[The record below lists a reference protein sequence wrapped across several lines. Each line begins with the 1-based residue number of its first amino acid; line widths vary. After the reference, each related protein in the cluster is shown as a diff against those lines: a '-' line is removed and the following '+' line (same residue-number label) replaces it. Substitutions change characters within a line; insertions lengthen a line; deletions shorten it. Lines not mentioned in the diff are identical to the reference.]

1 MEIRNEVLSRMYFLL
16 FGLVLPFACL
26 VAFKTYSVAIKD
38 GQKWRDKGASQNI
51 KLKNLEAHR
60 GNILT
65 SDGSLL
71 ATSIPYFDVYFDPVA
86 PGDIDFKEKIDSLA
100 FVLHHSLGWD
110 KSPSQISAQLKN
122 LRKSEKNRR
131 FLIKK
136 KISYTELNKI
146 KNFPLFHYGQ
156 FKGGLIIEQSSKR
169 RMPFNLLAQRTI
181 GYLREGAKPVGIEGS
196 FNNTLKGAPGQQYML
211 RVSRKNDIWLPLE
224 DLNSINPKDG
234 SDVVTT
240 LDINFQELTENS
252 LLKAMKYHEA
262 EWGTAVVMEVK
273 TGEIKAIAN
282 LGRFQGEYT
291 EGFNYAIGMSVEPGS
306 TFKAATMLAILENTD
321 IDLNEEVKISK
332 GVANFYGDKMLDV
345 AEESKS
351 LESIS
356 VSRAFEISSNV
367 GMARTL
373 SRYFSGS
380 IEESDKLSA
389 AQFLKT
395 LEQFNLHNTSQKDI
409 EGEALPYFKKAYS
422 SEDNWSGTTLPWMA
436 IGYELSLT
444 PLQLLNFYNAIAND
458 GKLMRPFLVKGVQHD
473 GAWIQEFTP
482 DVMKKKI
489 ASTESIAKIKELL
502 RNVVVRGTAS
512 KLSTSQYSFA
522 GKTGTAQT
530 NYQRLSSNE
539 KHKGGYRASFV
550 GYFPADNPKYSCVVV
565 IHNPLKN
572 GYYGS
577 DVAGPVFREIAD
589 KIYFSSIDLHPP
601 VNSKVKPLL
610 AQLDLPGFDFGNSKD
625 MKYLLSFLDLPF
637 EGLFDSNWTVL
648 KGNENH
654 LDVKKPNIQQ
664 HKVPSVLGA
673 GLKDAIYLLENKGLK
688 VSIEGVGKVV
698 HQSVQPGTKTNGQTI
713 HLMLR

>member
-1 MEIRNEVLSRMYFLL
+1 MEIRNEVLFRMYFLL

-26 VAFKTYSVAIKD
+26 IAFKTYSVAIKD
-38 GQKWRDKGASQNI
+38 GQKWRDKGAAQNI

-65 SDGSLL
+65 SDGALL

-86 PGDIDFKEKIDSLA
+86 PKDLDFNEKVDSLA
-100 FVLHHSLGWD
+100 FVLHHDLGWD
-110 KSPSQISAQLKN
+110 KSPSQISNQLKN

-136 KISYTELNKI
+136 KVAYTELNKI
-146 KNFPLFHYGQ
+146 KSFPLFHYGQ

-234 SDVVTT
+234 NDVVTT
-240 LDINFQELTENS
+240 LDINFQEITEIS

-321 IDLNEEVKISK
+321 IDLNEEVQISK
-332 GVANFYGDKMLDV
+332 GVADFYGDKMVDV

-373 SRYFSGS
+373 RRYFSGS
-380 IEESDKLSA
+380 AEEEGKLSA

-489 ASTESIAKIKELL
+489 AGTESIAKVKELL

-539 KHKGGYRASFV
+539 QHKGGYRASFV

-589 KIYFSSIDLHPP
+589 KIYFSSIELHPS
-601 VNSKVKPLL
+601 VNTKVKPLL
-610 AQLDLPGFDFGNSKD
+610 AQIDLPGFDFGNSKD
-625 MKYLLSFLDLPF
+625 MKYLLSFLDLPT
-637 EGLFDSNWTVL
+637 EGSFDTNWTVL
-648 KGNENH
+648 KGNDNH

-688 VSIEGVGKVV
+688 VSMEGVGKVV

>member
-1 MEIRNEVLSRMYFLL
+1 MEIRNEVLFRMYFLL

-26 VAFKTYSVAIKD
+26 VAFKTYSVAVKD
-38 GQKWRDKGASQNI
+38 GQKWRDLGASQNI

-60 GNILT
+60 GNILS

-86 PGDIDFKEKIDSLA
+86 PKDLDFNEKIDSLA
-100 FVLHHSLGWD
+100 FVLHHSLGWN
-110 KSPSQISAQLKN
+110 KSASQISKQLKT
-122 LRKSEKNRR
+122 LRKSGKNRR

-136 KISYTELNKI
+136 KIAYTELNKI

-234 SDVVTT
+234 NDVVTT
-240 LDINFQELTENS
+240 LDINFQEITENS

-306 TFKAATMLAILENTD
+306 TFKAATMLAILENTA

-332 GVANFYGDKMLDV
+332 GVADFYGDKMVDV

-380 IEESDKLSA
+380 AEEEGKISA
-389 AQFLKT
+389 TQILKT
-395 LEQFNLHNTSQKDI
+395 L
-409 EGEALPYFKKAYS
+409 
-422 SEDNWSGTTLPWMA
+422 
-436 IGYELSLT
+436 
-444 PLQLLNFYNAIAND
+444 
-458 GKLMRPFLVKGVQHD
+458 
-473 GAWIQEFTP
+473 
-482 DVMKKKI
+482 
-489 ASTESIAKIKELL
+489 
-502 RNVVVRGTAS
+502 
-512 KLSTSQYSFA
+512 
-522 GKTGTAQT
+522 
-530 NYQRLSSNE
+530 
-539 KHKGGYRASFV
+539 
-550 GYFPADNPKYSCVVV
+550 
-565 IHNPLKN
+565 
-572 GYYGS
+572 
-577 DVAGPVFREIAD
+577 
-589 KIYFSSIDLHPP
+589 
-601 VNSKVKPLL
+601 
-610 AQLDLPGFDFGNSKD
+610 
-625 MKYLLSFLDLPF
+625 
-637 EGLFDSNWTVL
+637 
-648 KGNENH
+648 
-654 LDVKKPNIQQ
+654 
-664 HKVPSVLGA
+664 
-673 GLKDAIYLLENKGLK
+673 
-688 VSIEGVGKVV
+688 
-698 HQSVQPGTKTNGQTI
+698 
-713 HLMLR
+713 